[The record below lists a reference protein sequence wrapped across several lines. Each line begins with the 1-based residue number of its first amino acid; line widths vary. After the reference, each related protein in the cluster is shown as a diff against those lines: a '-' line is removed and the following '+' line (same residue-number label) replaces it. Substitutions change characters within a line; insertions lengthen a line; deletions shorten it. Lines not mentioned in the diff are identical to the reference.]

1 MKGRT
6 EMSKVWL
13 ITGSARGLG
22 RSITE
27 AALSSGATVLATARN
42 PDLLAELKTK
52 YSSASFR
59 TFPLDVTDA
68 KAAHTAVEFA
78 VSEFGRLD
86 VLVNNAG
93 YGHIVP
99 FEQMTAIDFR
109 DQIETNFYGAVNLVR
124 AALPKMRVQRS
135 GHVINVSSV
144 GGRVSSPGLSAYQA
158 AKWALGGFTEV
169 LAKEAAAFGVNFVAL
184 EPGGMRTDWSLI
196 AAGLEYSLMQEYE
209 TSVGERLKTGKANAG
224 AEIGDPARVA
234 AVVVELVKRDVLPS
248 HLLLGSDA
256 LRALRKADAIRQNDA
271 NDWESVS
278 VSTDFPTVELPS

>member
-1 MKGRT
+1 MK
-6 EMSKVWL
+6 MSKVWL

-27 AALSSGATVLATARN
+27 AALASGAKVLATARN
-42 PDLLAELKTK
+42 PDLLTELEAR
-52 YSSASFR
+52 YSPAFFR

-68 KAAHTAVEFA
+68 KKARAAVEFA

-99 FEQMTAIDFR
+99 FEQMTSVDFR
-109 DQIETNFYGAVNLVR
+109 EQVETNFYGVVNLVR
-124 AALPKMRVQRS
+124 AALPIMRVQRS
-135 GHVINVSSV
+135 GHVINISSV

-169 LAKEAAAFGVNFVAL
+169 LAKEAAPFGVNFVAL
-184 EPGGMRTDWSLI
+184 EPGGMRTDWSFI
-196 AAGLEYSLMQEYE
+196 AAGVEYSLIQEYE
-209 TSVGERLKTGKANAG
+209 SSVGARLKTGKASAG
-224 AEIGDPARVA
+224 AEIGDPVRVA
-234 AVVVELVKRDVLPS
+234 AVVVDLVQRDTVPT

-256 LRALRKADAIRQNDA
+256 LRALRQADAIRRKDA
-271 NDWESVS
+271 EDWVNVS
-278 VSTDFPTVELPS
+278 VSTDFPNIGISA